1 MNMTE
6 LFLTILNMS
15 ISAGWIVLAVVVLRL
30 LLKKAPK
37 WIAVLLW
44 GIVAI
49 RLLCPVTVESVM
61 SLIPSAETVSPDI
74 MQDRAPEIHTGVSI
88 INSAV
93 NPIIEET
100 STPDPM
106 TSINP
111 LQIWIP
117 VMGAVWIAGMGAMV
131 LYTAFSYWRV
141 KKMIGT
147 AVRLR
152 DNIYQS
158 ETVVSPFVLGLVK
171 PKIYL
176 PFAIGEQDVPHVLAH
191 EQAHIRRRDY
201 LWKPLGFL
209 LLTVHWFN
217 PLLWL
222 GYILLC
228 RDIELACD
236 EKVVKGLDREERADY
251 SQALLSCSVNRRV
264 IAACPLAFGEV
275 SVKNRV
281 KSVLNY
287 KKPAFWIILVAVIAL
302 IITAVCFLTNPK
314 TEIDEELSMFI
325 DGQICDHNYSPDHT
339 DDHFIAVHH
348 KVLGVEKSG
357 KETTVYLWALYHEYS
372 YHGGQIQLESGS
384 HIPTAITVE
393 KTGTHGHYK
402 LVEYWT
408 PRDGAYYAQDIKE
421 KFPRRLQGDALDPQ
435 KFIAE
440 QEAFCDKAAREYYAS
455 QQSRPSKTE
464 PVVRM
469 VPPAGV
475 QQLMTK
481 YPEYFGLEHT
491 KGLEVYIWQ
500 TEQGDYACG
509 LLSGRNR
516 NYTKEEIWQL
526 RDHPASLEEMQVI
539 VLSYM
544 PDVSRSEVAVI
555 EVRITDAGYDYVF
568 DNQEMI
574 DEMFWSNF
582 PVLVAFGYYV
592 PIIDS
597 ATFDIDGDGK
607 EESCTLG
614 YGPTSGLFTVTLR
627 VQENGENE
635 YFNTYMLDH
644 GDLSFVK
651 TDSGW
656 KLKLIPSLGD
666 LEVVYYSFSVRDGNI
681 VLTRNGEEAFY
692 WGEQG
697 LHSPWSGI
705 QMDENGN
712 ILSAT
717 SYPEYV
723 TVYEETPTD
732 QVEEAFDKGE
742 FVIRKTHDQD
752 IDGSWVCNGYSY
764 LFRLEVTGKLH
775 ASEKN
780 STYII
785 LANRKDITFDQAWK
799 ASGLSSNLNDYFTPD
814 DAVIVGIKLF

>member
-1 MNMTE
+1 
-6 LFLTILNMS
+6 
-15 ISAGWIVLAVVVLRL
+15 
-30 LLKKAPK
+30 
-37 WIAVLLW
+37 
-44 GIVAI
+44 
-49 RLLCPVTVESVM
+49 
-61 SLIPSAETVSPDI
+61 
-74 MQDRAPEIHTGVSI
+74 
-88 INSAV
+88 
-93 NPIIEET
+93 
-100 STPDPM
+100 
-106 TSINP
+106 
-111 LQIWIP
+111 
-117 VMGAVWIAGMGAMV
+117 
-131 LYTAFSYWRV
+131 
-141 KKMIGT
+141 
-147 AVRLR
+147 
-152 DNIYQS
+152 
-158 ETVVSPFVLGLVK
+158 
-171 PKIYL
+171 
-176 PFAIGEQDVPHVLAH
+176 
-191 EQAHIRRRDY
+191 
-201 LWKPLGFL
+201 
-209 LLTVHWFN
+209 
-217 PLLWL
+217 
-222 GYILLC
+222 
-228 RDIELACD
+228 
-236 EKVVKGLDREERADY
+236 
-251 SQALLSCSVNRRV
+251 
-264 IAACPLAFGEV
+264 
-275 SVKNRV
+275 
-281 KSVLNY
+281 
-287 KKPAFWIILVAVIAL
+287 
-302 IITAVCFLTNPK
+302 
-314 TEIDEELSMFI
+314 
-325 DGQICDHNYSPDHT
+325 
-339 DDHFIAVHH
+339 
-348 KVLGVEKSG
+348 
-357 KETTVYLWALYHEYS
+357 
-372 YHGGQIQLESGS
+372 
-384 HIPTAITVE
+384 
-393 KTGTHGHYK
+393 
-402 LVEYWT
+402 
-408 PRDGAYYAQDIKE
+408 
-421 KFPRRLQGDALDPQ
+421 
-435 KFIAE
+435 
-440 QEAFCDKAAREYYAS
+440 
-455 QQSRPSKTE
+455 
-464 PVVRM
+464 M
-469 VPPAGV
+469 VPPAEV
-475 QQLMTK
+475 QQLMAK

-555 EVRITDAGYDYVF
+555 EVRITDAGYEYVF

-574 DEMFWSNF
+574 DEMFWSHF
-582 PVLVAFGYYV
+582 PVLGTFSDYS

-607 EESCTLG
+607 EEKCTLG

-635 YFNTYMLDH
+635 YFNTYMMDH

-651 TDSGW
+651 TDAGW

-705 QMDENGN
+705 QMDESGN
-712 ILSAT
+712 ILSAG

-742 FVIRKTHDQD
+742 FVIRKTHYQD